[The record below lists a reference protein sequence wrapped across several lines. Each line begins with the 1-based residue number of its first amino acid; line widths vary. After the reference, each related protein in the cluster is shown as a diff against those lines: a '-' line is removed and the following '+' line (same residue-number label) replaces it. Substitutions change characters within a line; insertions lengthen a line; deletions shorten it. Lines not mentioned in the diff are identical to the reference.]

1 MANTKNFKVKNGIQ
15 PTVYHEGVGTVTS
28 GTTGGNLST
37 ISYDSKSFSVA
48 TQESTPQGIAISS
61 DGTKFYVIGGG
72 TDRVFEYDLSTAYD
86 ISTASYNSVSF
97 LVSGQDTASRDLFFK
112 PDGTKMYII
121 GTSSDSIHQY
131 ALSTAWDLSTASY
144 ESKSLSVNSEENF
157 PNGLSFNADG
167 TSAYIVGQTNDTVY
181 QYTLSTA
188 WDVSTGS
195 YSSKSFSVASQET
208 APHAVAFTA
217 GGRYMYVS
225 GNVAD
230 EVFQYTLSTLYDV
243 STASYNSVSYDFSAQ
258 GADPQGIALTADNT
272 KMYILDTTGGVV
284 YQYST
289 TMASATLDMSTGT
302 VFEVTPTADTQIG
315 LSNPASSGTVS
326 AATLLLD
333 GAASNTY
340 DLDNASYDDL
350 SSNFTSKDSDVRNF
364 NFSADG
370 NYLFIPGGFTD
381 TVYRYSLATP
391 WDLTTVTD
399 DSNSKDTSAQATS
412 AMDVWFKPDG
422 TIMYVSDNN
431 TSAIYQYTLSTAY
444 DLSTAS
450 YASKSLSVSSQ
461 GLYVRGMA
469 INDDGTKFY
478 AYSDN
483 SSTIYQYNAT
493 TAYDISTASYA
504 SKSFNPSSDAP
515 APTGGISFNSDGT
528 ELFVGGAS
536 ADAIYKFDLSTAYDI
551 STASYSGV
559 SFTVGNSILTPHC
572 VRFGNS
578 GAKMFVIDST
588 NDTIYQ
594 YSSASAASI
603 TYDTAIKFAGGTAP
617 DSPAVGD
624 TDVLTFTTRDSG
636 TTYNGILAIDG
647 AK

>member
-1 MANTKNFKVKNGIQ
+1 MA
-15 PTVYHEGVGTVTS
+15 
-28 GTTGGNLST
+28 T
-37 ISYDSKSFSVA
+37 IFLY
-48 TQESTPQGIAISS
+48 
-61 DGTKFYVIGGG
+61 
-72 TDRVFEYDLSTAYD
+72 RV
-86 ISTASYNSVSF
+86 VS
-97 LVSGQDTASRDLFFK
+97 
-112 PDGTKMYII
+112 
-121 GTSSDSIHQY
+121 
-131 ALSTAWDLSTASY
+131 
-144 ESKSLSVNSEENF
+144 
-157 PNGLSFNADG
+157 
-167 TSAYIVGQTNDTVY
+167 
-181 QYTLSTA
+181 
-188 WDVSTGS
+188 
-195 YSSKSFSVASQET
+195 
-208 APHAVAFTA
+208 
-217 GGRYMYVS
+217 
-225 GNVAD
+225 
-230 EVFQYTLSTLYDV
+230 
-243 STASYNSVSYDFSAQ
+243 
-258 GADPQGIALTADNT
+258 
-272 KMYILDTTGGVV
+272 
-284 YQYST
+284 
-289 TMASATLDMSTGT
+289 
-302 VFEVTPTADTQIG
+302 QI
-315 LSNPASSGTVS
+315 
-326 AATLLLD
+326 
-333 GAASNTY
+333 
-340 DLDNASYDDL
+340 
-350 SSNFTSKDSDVRNF
+350 
-364 NFSADG
+364 
-370 NYLFIPGGFTD
+370 LFI
-381 TVYRYSLATP
+381 A
-391 WDLTTVTD
+391 
-399 DSNSKDTSAQATS
+399 NSKDTSAQATS